1 MNRRPVVS
9 CQLRR
14 YIFNVI
20 TGLQRARSPQAKAER
35 REQLLVV
42 AREMLAAGMDLS
54 ALSLNALARRAGMA
68 KSNVYRYFET
78 REAVLLA
85 LLLTEWEAW
94 VREAVALMAGPQSA
108 EAVVRHLASSLA
120 ARPLLCQ
127 LTAALPTVLERN
139 LSAAA
144 IATFK
149 RDALALLQGIGA
161 RLAAVAPSRGAAEW
175 TGVVYDASTLLAGL
189 YPVTHPGAEAA
200 QALEDP
206 ALGFFRRDLG
216 EELARHL
223 GALVR

>member
-1 MNRRPVVS
+1 MTGVS
-9 CQLRR
+9 
-14 YIFNVI
+14 
-20 TGLQRARSPQAKAER
+20 QRARTPQAKAER

-54 ALSLNALARRAGMA
+54 VLSLNELARRAGMA

-85 LLLTEWEAW
+85 LLLTEWQGW
-94 VREAVALMAGPQSA
+94 VE
-108 EAVVRHLASSLA
+108 EAVVPLVEPQSPAQVARHLATTLA

-127 LTAALPTVLERN
+127 LTAALPSVLERN
-139 LSAAA
+139 LSAAT
-144 IATFK
+144 IAAFK
-149 RDALALLQGIGA
+149 RDALALLAAVGA
-161 RLAAVAPSRGAAEW
+161 RLAVVAPSRSAAEW

-216 EELARHL
+216 GELARHL